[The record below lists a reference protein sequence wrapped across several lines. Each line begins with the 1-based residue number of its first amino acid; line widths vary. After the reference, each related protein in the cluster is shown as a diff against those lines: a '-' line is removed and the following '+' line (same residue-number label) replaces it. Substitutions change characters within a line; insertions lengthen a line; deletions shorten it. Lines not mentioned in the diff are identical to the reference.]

1 MDKGSA
7 SRDDGLLH
15 VERNVFDISTPQG
28 RFAARAYA
36 YWVISQ
42 QPDLAAWILK
52 KVGREG

>member
-1 MDKGSA
+1 MAQDSV

-15 VERNVFDISTPQG
+15 VERNVFDIATPQG

-36 YWVISQ
+36 YWVISFN
-42 QPDLAAWILK
+42 PDLAAWILK